1 MSCRGGDAAWP
12 RACDAGWASA
22 LVLLASR
29 QGEPAWV
36 AGGAAQAGLAPLK
49 CTGEPGRLACSH
61 GGVRIPG
68 KWTVERRDLHACTS
82 IRVRAGQSHAAA
94 GI

>member
-1 MSCRGGDAAWP
+1 MSCRSGDAAWP

-36 AGGAAQAGLAPLK
+36 AGGAAQVGLAPRSLLMSQV
-49 CTGEPGRLACSH
+49 GLSIRLAEKDS
-61 GGVRIPG
+61 
-68 KWTVERRDLHACTS
+68 W
-82 IRVRAGQSHAAA
+82 
-94 GI
+94 